1 MVKFVVVLDVGSM
14 VIVLI
19 GGRGVGL
26 VVTAD
31 AVGFGIGVD
40 GFVVMLEIV
49 LLWGGVLLAL

>member
-1 MVKFVVVLDVGSM
+1 MWGVGRM

-26 VVTAD
+26 VVTA
-31 AVGFGIGVD
+31 AAAAAGATAGFGVGVG
-40 GFVVMLEIV
+40 GFVVMLEIE

>member
-1 MVKFVVVLDVGSM
+1 M

-26 VVTAD
+26 VVTA
-31 AVGFGIGVD
+31 AAAGATAGFGVGVG
-40 GFVVMLEIV
+40 GFVVMLEIE